1 MPEVTLQSPNYSILY
16 GFREGAQNDIFV
28 NSNPRRHV
36 AVTIPA
42 EEKCNDKISRIVEPA
57 SWTDLTSP
65 TCRCTAK
72 LQANG
77 KIKIFDGKTPV
88 STVHIDGNSGPR
100 DLFKNASFKACG
112 RYFPLGEGPYRMDLN
127 DKCYL
132 YLTDAKGV
140 VVWESMFDS
149 GHQVKYVVGT
159 FTGMSPD
166 PSEWPVD
173 DSQSAS
179 VDGKINSQ
187 PPAASLTSTPTAPSP
202 TSSSTTLRRGRRRRP
217 TQKPT
222 HVPTYWPS
230 FSPTLNHEAQEPTAE
245 PMALMQRRRTRSP
258 TSQLF

>member
-1 MPEVTLQSPNYSILY
+1 
-16 GFREGAQNDIFV
+16 
-28 NSNPRRHV
+28 
-36 AVTIPA
+36 
-42 EEKCNDKISRIVEPA
+42 
-57 SWTDLTSP
+57 
-65 TCRCTAK
+65 
-72 LQANG
+72 
-77 KIKIFDGKTPV
+77 
-88 STVHIDGNSGPR
+88 
-100 DLFKNASFKACG
+100 
-112 RYFPLGEGPYRMDLN
+112 MDLN

-258 TSQLF
+258 ASQLF